1 MSLAN
6 TPEAPYYA
14 VIFSSIRENDDE
26 SYNQMVVKMDELA
39 KEQPGFLGFET
50 VRDLVGISVSYWK
63 DISSVQQ
70 LKGNVDH
77 IEAQIK
83 GKNDWYKS
91 YKVRI
96 AKVEREYSFEK

>member
-1 MSLAN
+1 
-6 TPEAPYYA
+6 
-14 VIFSSIRENDDE
+14 
-26 SYNQMVVKMDELA
+26 
-39 KEQPGFLGFET
+39 
-50 VRDLVGISVSYWK
+50 LVGISVSYWK